1 MYHME
6 YALHTVLTVALI
18 SSLQYPTKNINTYLN
33 EDILTIWSLKSNQVK
48 VFHDCLWYQSSYPKL
63 FLTILYFVGVIFSWQ
78 KKPLHGPESFSP
90 SLNGQTAL
98 LDNGPPTWDLL
109 P

>member
-1 MYHME
+1 MT
-6 YALHTVLTVALI
+6 ACSTSPLTR
-18 SSLQYPTKNINTYLN
+18 N
-33 EDILTIWSLKSNQVK
+33 
-48 VFHDCLWYQSSYPKL
+48 F
-63 FLTILYFVGVIFSWQ
+63 FLTILYFFGVIFSWQ